1 MPAQQIVLEQVATG
15 GDQLVETAAVQED
28 LSYLVD
34 DLRIELMDEI
44 KHLQT
49 EQGIEIQEW
58 RAQMDEIK
66 DTIQDVAIQARESKV
81 NVDTYQI
88 EQ

>member
-1 MPAQQIVLEQVATG
+1 MLEQVATG

-49 EQGIEIQEW
+49 EHSMEI
-58 RAQMDEIK
+58 
-66 DTIQDVAIQARESKV
+66 
-81 NVDTYQI
+81 
-88 EQ
+88 